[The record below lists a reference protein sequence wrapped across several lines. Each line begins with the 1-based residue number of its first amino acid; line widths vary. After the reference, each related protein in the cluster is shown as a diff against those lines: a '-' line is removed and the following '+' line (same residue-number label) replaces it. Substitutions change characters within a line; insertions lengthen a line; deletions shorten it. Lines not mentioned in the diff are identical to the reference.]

1 MERTVSY
8 QMLEA
13 NLDKA
18 TSEKA
23 ELMARIQAL
32 EAKLDQVGPSSLCL
46 PLLLPHSLT
55 STADLYPSHL

>member
-8 QMLEA
+8 QLLEA
-13 NLDKA
+13 NLDRA

-32 EAKLDQVGPSSLCL
+32 EAKLDQVRPSPLCL
-46 PLLLPHSLT
+46 PLLLP
-55 STADLYPSHL
+55 PC